1 MPYTIRKQKCKQSDG
16 DAGSYVLSYTDKK
29 GKKHRACH
37 TSKKKA
43 QGQIA
48 AIEGPWEADEMD
60 SEEEV
65 MTERLLREMVREMMT
80 EAPRG
85 KGKVAKGDKAPKE
98 LKPVIKADQQEAI
111 IRWDE
116 YVDRMNSKDKGLVQ
130 DVIDNGPVKSNDN
143 GEPAVCAV
151 MNFLAKTEAFVFKG
165 GSGKADIKCVKE
177 VRVTVDGIEYFFP
190 PGFYEVKEQDD
201 AGGEGLGGKLARLG
215 QAKAYA
221 VSAVGPIG
229 ALSKIGSIYSSKIL
243 GRYSDEAGNIVDE
256 DGNLGDLPLLLKAL
270 ETMVRYFEGT
280 FTGAQLTRWY
290 GMQALELGQGAIGEI
305 KGEIKAKP
313 GIYYDLKEVAD
324 TIASALGAEVPAGD
338 KKRGGKSSSSNT
350 VKLVSDEGVGD
361 KVTYEFDPLVWY
373 ADVSRVLNRK
383 KVGAAQAG
391 DDEPD
396 MDYIRGLVEAL
407 KDVWTVISEN
417 LSYIEKLQSKEF
429 WDTLAVKSQE
439 RLGVLGIFAVDAQK
453 ASKASGGGKGS
464 AGFRFFTFPE
474 LTTVQITQNG
484 RLVLAPIT
492 ETLVRD
498 YVRLLISS

>member
-16 DAGSYVLSYTDKK
+16 DTGSYVLSYADNS
-29 GKKHRACH
+29 GKKHSNCH

-48 AIEGPWEADEMD
+48 AIEGQWEADETGA
-60 SEEEV
+60 EEEV

-85 KGKVAKGDKAPKE
+85 KDKATKGDKAPKE
-98 LKPVIKADQQEAI
+98 LKPIIKADQQTAV
-111 IRWDE
+111 IRWDDF
-116 YVDRMNSKDKGLVQ
+116 VDQMSGEDKRLVQ
-130 DVIDNGPVKSNDN
+130 DVIDKGPVASNAN

-151 MNFLAKTEAFVFKG
+151 MNFLAGTEAFVAKG
-165 GSGKADIKCVKE
+165 GSAKADIECVKE
-177 VRVTVDGIEYFFP
+177 VRVTVGGIEYFFP
-190 PGFYEVKEQDD
+190 PGFYEVKEQGD
-201 AGGEGLGGKLARLG
+201 AGSAGLGGKLARLG

-221 VSAVGPIG
+221 VAAVEPIG

-256 DGNLGDLPLLLKAL
+256 DGNLGDLPLLLQAL

-290 GMQALELGQGAIGEI
+290 GMQALELGQGAV
-305 KGEIKAKP
+305 GEIKA
-313 GIYYDLKEVAD
+313 GIYDDLKRVAD
-324 TIASALGAEVPAGD
+324 AIASALGAEVPAGD
-338 KKRGGKSSSSNT
+338 KKRGGKSASSNT
-350 VKLVSDEGVGD
+350 VKIVSDEGMGA

-373 ADVSRVLNRK
+373 ADVSRILNRK
-383 KVGAAQAG
+383 KVDADRAG
-391 DDEPD
+391 DDELD

-407 KDVWTVISEN
+407 KDVWSVISEN
-417 LSYIEKLQSKEF
+417 LPYIKKLQSQEF

-439 RLGVLGIFAVDAQK
+439 RLGILGIFTVAVQ
-453 ASKASGGGKGS
+453 KASGGGKGS

-474 LTTVQITQNG
+474 LTTMQITQNG
-484 RLVLAPIT
+484 RLVLAPIS
-492 ETLVRD
+492 EALVRD
-498 YVRLLISS
+498 YVRTLISS